1 MAKRVGKTDDQ
12 PFVKLFRELTY
23 HWTPWEVWQDFVT
36 MYACAISNAV
46 DKSHFEKREELYLK
60 RIQKY
65 NKKEQEIFPQLAAEV
80 VLAPRR
86 RIRSRTSSEVSSWRL
101 TSAMTP
107 AGQFFTPYDDLPND
121 GRKCLCDNVLPTIEA
136 KGYISINDC
145 ACGAGATLIAGV
157 HAAAKQISKAGL
169 NWQNHI
175 LVTAQDVDYTV
186 AYMCYIQ
193 LSLLGVA
200 GYIKVGNSLT
210 EPMCS
215 DDSLENYWFTPIY
228 CSDVW
233 TIRRLF
239 KGGTLL

>member
-1 MAKRVGKTDDQ
+1 MFSPRDQTIYPGQVYKLPLGFGLELPDGYVG
-12 PFVKLFRELTY
+12 Y
-23 HWTPWEVWQDFVT
+23 
-36 MYACAISNAV
+36 
-46 DKSHFEKREELYLK
+46 
-60 RIQKY
+60 
-65 NKKEQEIFPQLAAEV
+65 IFPRSSLSARGIVCELPPIDSGYRGEVHAIVSNVGGDGYDIKKGDRIGQLVIMPVVIPEFTYDVCRMMAE
-80 VLAPRR
+80 
-86 RIRSRTSSEVSSWRL
+86 
-101 TSAMTP
+101 MT
-107 AGQFFTPYDDLPND
+107 
-121 GRKCLCDNVLPTIEA
+121 CDNVLPTIEA

-157 HAAAKQISKAGL
+157 HAAAKRISKAGL

-215 DDSLENYWFTPIY
+215 DDSLESYWFTPMY

-233 TIRRLF
+233 TIRRLL